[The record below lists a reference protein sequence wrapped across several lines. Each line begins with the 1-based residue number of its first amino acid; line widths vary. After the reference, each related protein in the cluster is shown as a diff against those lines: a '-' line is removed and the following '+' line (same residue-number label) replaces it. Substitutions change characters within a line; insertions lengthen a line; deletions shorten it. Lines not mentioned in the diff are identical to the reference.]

1 MRLKKREILSCLLV
15 VSLCMIVG
23 CGKEGDEQTPGGTG
37 GAETQAASVDM
48 EKPVS
53 EIQAE
58 AGTMTVDGLKA
69 TAMKY
74 KEAVLAKQGELEKL
88 AARIKEIP
96 IAEALGEEAK
106 TLKTDLANLQS
117 SLTALKDRFQV
128 YHDTLKEKGGDVTGL
143 AL

>member
-15 VSLCMIVG
+15 ISLCMIVG
-23 CGKEGDEQTPGGTG
+23 CSKEGDEQTPGGTG
-37 GAETQAASVDM
+37 EAETQAARVDV

-58 AGTMTVDGLKA
+58 AGTMTVDNLKA

-74 KEAVLAKQGELEKL
+74 KEAILAKQGEIEKM
-88 AARIKEIP
+88 AAKVKEIP
-96 IAEALGEEAK
+96 IAEVLGEEAK
-106 TLKTDLANLQS
+106 TLKTDLANLETA
-117 SLTALKDRFQV
+117 LTALKDRFQV
-128 YHDTLKEKGGDVTGL
+128 YYDTLKEKGGDLTGL

>member
-1 MRLKKREILSCLLV
+1 MRLKKRETLSCLLI

-23 CGKEGDEQTPGGTG
+23 CSKEGDEGGPPGTG
-37 GAETQAASVDM
+37 GAETQAASVDV

-53 EIQAE
+53 EIETE
-58 AGTMTVDGLKA
+58 AGTMTVDSLKA

-74 KEAVLAKQGELEKL
+74 KEVILAKQGEIEKM
-88 AARIKEIP
+88 AAKVKEIP

-106 TLKTDLANLQS
+106 TLKTDLANLEA

-128 YHDTLKEKGGDVTGL
+128 YYDALKEKGGDLTGL

>member
-1 MRLKKREILSCLLV
+1 MRLTKREILSCLLV

-23 CGKEGDEQTPGGTG
+23 CSKEGDEAGPPGTG
-37 GAETQAASVDM
+37 GAETQAASVDV
-48 EKPVS
+48 EKPVG

-58 AGTMTVDGLKA
+58 AGTMTVDSLKA
-69 TAMKY
+69 TAQKY
-74 KEAVLAKQGELEKL
+74 KEAILAKQGEIEKM

-106 TLKTDLANLQS
+106 TLKTDLANLET

-128 YHDTLKEKGGDVTGL
+128 YYDTLKEKGGDLTGL